1 MSYLYL
7 VTLAVVIALLAR
19 FFQKKAAQ
27 VTTLLLLPFVSIYCF
42 SLIIERINPT
52 QSNDA
57 PMIMVGVI
65 VASLITSAMATVL
78 LIAARFLKK
87 QFV

>member
-7 VTLAVVIALLAR
+7 VTLAVVIALLAHY
-19 FFQKKAAQ
+19 FKKKAAQ

-87 QFV
+87 EFV

>member
-1 MSYLYL
+1 MSKLL
-7 VTLAVVIALLAR
+7 LLILAVFIALLAR
-19 FFQKKAAQ
+19 YFKKKAAQ

-57 PMIMVGVI
+57 PMVMVGVI
-65 VASLITSAMATVL
+65 VASMITSAMATVL
-78 LIAARFLKK
+78 LIAARVLKK
-87 QFV
+87 RNI

>member
-1 MSYLYL
+1 MSKLL
-7 VTLAVVIALLAR
+7 LLILAVFIALFAR
-19 FFQKKAAQ
+19 YFKKKAAQ

-65 VASLITSAMATVL
+65 VASLTTSVMATVL

>member
-1 MSYLYL
+1 MSYVYL

-19 FFQKKAAQ
+19 CFQKKAAQ

-65 VASLITSAMATVL
+65 VTSLITSAMATVL

-87 QFV
+87 EFV